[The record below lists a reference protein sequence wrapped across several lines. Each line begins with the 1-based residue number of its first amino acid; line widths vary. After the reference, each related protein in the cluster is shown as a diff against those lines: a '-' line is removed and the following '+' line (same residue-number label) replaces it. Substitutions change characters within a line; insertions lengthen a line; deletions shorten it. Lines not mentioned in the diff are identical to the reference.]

1 MPSFFFPHAVLAAG
15 RSGNLWL
22 LRCWSSNF
30 RLIISE
36 RSPILDSFE
45 IPAAQVLSITH
56 TLRDMNFLPKVNS
69 VATFGNHFGSSF
81 YIYLDGSFFFGEA
94 AACSPACI
102 LPDDHGAVFSP
113 GHRSFASPRATDVG
127 QWALRS
133 SSGRARPMA
142 WSGAHAWC
150 ILLQCKASSGRSA
163 LRRRTVSAHARRC
176 VI

>member
-45 IPAAQVLSITH
+45 IPAAQVLSIIH

-69 VATFGNHFGSSF
+69 VAIFGNLFGSSF
-81 YIYLDGSFFFGEA
+81 YISRRIVLFWRGGGLFPSMHTAGR
-94 AACSPACI
+94 PWRG
-102 LPDDHGAVFSP
+102 LGAP

>member
-1 MPSFFFPHAVLAAG
+1 LAAG

-45 IPAAQVLSITH
+45 IPAAQVLSIIH

-69 VATFGNHFGSSF
+69 VAIFGNLFGSSF
-81 YIYLDGSFFFGEA
+81 YISRRIVLFWRGGGLFPSMHTAGRPWRGLFPGA
-94 AACSPACI
+94 PLLRVPAG
-102 LPDDHGAVFSP
+102 LP
-113 GHRSFASPRATDVG
+113 DVG